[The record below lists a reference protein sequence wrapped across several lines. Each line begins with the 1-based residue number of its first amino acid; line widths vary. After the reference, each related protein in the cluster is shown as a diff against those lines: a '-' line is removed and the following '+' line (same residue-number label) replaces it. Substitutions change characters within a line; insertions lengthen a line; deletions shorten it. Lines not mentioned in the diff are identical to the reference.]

1 MESNRNDKRIYEF
14 LVKHYTKKKAFTKEE
29 FKDFVN
35 YENPETFNTYYSKK
49 LQDFIIS
56 SPLDPEK
63 LYVSDVFRHYN
74 RWEIFK
80 NLFSQRLHLK
90 AEYKRF
96 SYENVIIYEFFMPMT
111 NERILRSSLDNLFY
125 KDTIEFRLKTIPL
138 EELEKI
144 IPRNHRN
151 AEEYFDHIFQWISR
165 NFCGYSI
172 ETVYGR
178 FKVIDNIMSF
188 EEAGKLLSKG
198 KDYLIDETTAIVRF
212 LFPIVISK
220 NINFKLNSEKD
231 NKGDGDLIKSEA
243 KKIRFFFEKLFVL
256 SVLEIVNG
264 EDEIWMI
271 ESGLR
276 TRLNIFKS
284 INN

>member
-1 MESNRNDKRIYEF
+1 
-14 LVKHYTKKKAFTKEE
+14 
-29 FKDFVN
+29 
-35 YENPETFNTYYSKK
+35 
-49 LQDFIIS
+49 
-56 SPLDPEK
+56 
-63 LYVSDVFRHYN
+63 
-74 RWEIFK
+74 
-80 NLFSQRLHLK
+80 
-90 AEYKRF
+90 
-96 SYENVIIYEFFMPMT
+96 MPMT

-151 AEEYFDHIFQWISR
+151 AEEYFDRIFQWISR